1 VKETKRFNQIV
12 SLSLEKITE
21 NSKMFDPKDDLKK
34 FYEQLSEA
42 QVQVQTYSEEWKDFE
57 KNVTGLMTCL
67 KSHNE
72 FDVID
77 GNVLKSFLAE
87 NLVMNYSNIELHRVI
102 LQQKQGQNSNSFSQ
116 YAASSNN
123 TLKKQLQMRV
133 QNP

>member
-1 VKETKRFNQIV
+1 
-12 SLSLEKITE
+12 
-21 NSKMFDPKDDLKK
+21 M
-34 FYEQLSEA
+34 
-42 QVQVQTYSEEWKDFE
+42 QTYSEEWKDFE

-102 LQQKQGQNSNSFSQ
+102 LQQKQNPNANSFSQ

-133 QNP
+133 HNPQSNQASHNFDPMSDQHQATSHN

>member
-1 VKETKRFNQIV
+1 VQEQLVKETKRFNQIV

-42 QVQVQTYSEEWKDFE
+42 QVQVQNYSEEWKDYE
-57 KNVTGLMTCL
+57 KNVSGLMTCL

-102 LQQKQGQNSNSFSQ
+102 L
-116 YAASSNN
+116 
-123 TLKKQLQMRV
+123 
-133 QNP
+133 

>member
-1 VKETKRFNQIV
+1 
-12 SLSLEKITE
+12 
-21 NSKMFDPKDDLKK
+21 
-34 FYEQLSEA
+34 
-42 QVQVQTYSEEWKDFE
+42 
-57 KNVTGLMTCL
+57 MTCL

-102 LQQKQGQNSNSFSQ
+102 LQQKQNPNANSFSQ

-133 QNP
+133 HNPQSNQASHNFDPMSDQHQATSHN